1 MTKKQ
6 KVISIIAFVLIIVLI
21 ALICVSLQGKK
32 NTGGDEPKTSTE
44 PVESTEPTPEP
55 TPTPLQFTAA
65 PEGYFNDALFI
76 GDSRMV
82 GIEMMQ
88 TIDGATFFTTV
99 GLSLTGAMSTSAD
112 VAGVGTTTLPAL
124 LQSRQFG
131 KVYVMLGINDIG
143 GSVEALKQSLLKL
156 SNDEVVVKI
165 IHGGVGA
172 INESDVILASASNAI
187 IIGFNVRPDA
197 TAKEIAEREGV
208 DLRLYRVIYNA
219 IEDVEAAMKGMLDPV
234 FEEKVLGHAEVR
246 QTFKASG
253 VGTIAGAYVL
263 DGIFERNCS
272 VRLIRDGIVVFD
284 GPLASLKRF
293 KDDVKEVRTGYE
305 CGFVF
310 ENYND
315 IKEGDQV
322 EAYKM
327 VETERK

>member
-6 KVISIIAFVLIIVLI
+6 KVIAIIAFVLIIVLI

-32 NTGGDEPKTSTE
+32 NTGGDEPRTSTE

-82 GIEMMQ
+82 GIEMLQ

-143 GSVEALKQSLLKL
+143 GSVEALKQTYSDLVDKIRASQPDAIIYIMSNLHVSATQDSRGTAVNNANLNNLNDYTKTLADVETIFYLECNDLFDDANGTL
-156 SNDEVVVKI
+156 SSDI
-165 IHGGVGA
+165 TSDGIHPDG
-172 INESDVILASASNAI
+172 SAYKKWGEWVTQNAI
-187 IIGFNVRPDA
+187 
-197 TAKEIAEREGV
+197 
-208 DLRLYRVIYNA
+208 
-219 IEDVEAAMKGMLDPV
+219 
-234 FEEKVLGHAEVR
+234 
-246 QTFKASG
+246 
-253 VGTIAGAYVL
+253 
-263 DGIFERNCS
+263 
-272 VRLIRDGIVVFD
+272 
-284 GPLASLKRF
+284 
-293 KDDVKEVRTGYE
+293 VK
-305 CGFVF
+305 
-310 ENYND
+310 
-315 IKEGDQV
+315 
-322 EAYKM
+322 
-327 VETERK
+327 